1 MMIKAKRKQ
10 LGLTQVELSHLLGV
24 DRSTVSCWET
34 GVSFPR
40 SEKLVELASVLG
52 CTVDELLQDEKE
64 VVS

>member
-1 MMIKAKRKQ
+1 MLIKDKRKQ

-34 GVSFPR
+34 GVSSPTL
-40 SEKLVELASVLG
+40 EKLVKIASVFG
-52 CTVDELLQDEKE
+52 CTVDELLKDEKE